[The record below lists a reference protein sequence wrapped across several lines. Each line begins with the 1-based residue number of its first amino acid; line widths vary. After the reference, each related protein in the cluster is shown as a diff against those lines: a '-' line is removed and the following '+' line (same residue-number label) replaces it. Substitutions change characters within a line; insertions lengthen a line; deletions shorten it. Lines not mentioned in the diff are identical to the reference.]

1 MIERMKI
8 QERNRN
14 MVHGGD
20 IYRNCISL
28 DYSVNI
34 NPLGIPASVEAA
46 LREAVSLCSRYPD
59 IRQEKL
65 KAAIAGMDKVSA
77 DEILCGNGASEL
89 FPAILHALK
98 PKKILIPVPSFYG
111 YEWAAGTE
119 ACEVSYFP
127 LREQD
132 NFVLG
137 EDFIE
142 ALDKE
147 TELIY
152 LANPNNPTGQLIPPE
167 ILKGILKRCQ
177 ELDIIVVV
185 EAGMKCGNLIQVRA
199 FTKTFAIPGVRL
211 GYLICRNREVCQKIA
226 RQLPEWNLSVF
237 AQMAGCAAAKE
248 TEFIGES
255 RKLIKEQRSILT
267 KELTSLGFRVYPS
280 RADYILFYTEL
291 PLYELLL
298 KKQILIRN
306 CENYRGLSKG
316 YYRIAVRGQAENER
330 LISAL
335 REVMGK

>member
-1 MIERMKI
+1 M
-8 QERNRN
+8 
-14 MVHGGD
+14 
-20 IYRNCISL
+20 
-28 DYSVNI
+28 
-34 NPLGIPASVEAA
+34 
-46 LREAVSLCSRYPD
+46 
-59 IRQEKL
+59 
-65 KAAIAGMDKVSA
+65 
-77 DEILCGNGASEL
+77 
-89 FPAILHALK
+89 
-98 PKKILIPVPSFYG
+98 
-111 YEWAAGTE
+111 
-119 ACEVSYFP
+119 
-127 LREQD
+127 
-132 NFVLG
+132 LG

-147 TELIY
+147 TKLIY

-185 EAGMKCGNLIQVRA
+185 DECFLPFCEEAGFYEEMEAGMKCGNLIQVRA

-255 RKLIKEQRSILT
+255 RKLIKEQRSILI

>member
-1 MIERMKI
+1 
-8 QERNRN
+8 

-46 LREAVSLCSRYPD
+46 LREAVALCRQYPD
-59 IRQEKL
+59 IGQEKL

-111 YEWAAGTE
+111 YEWAAGVE
-119 ACEVSYFP
+119 DCEVSYFP

-147 TELIY
+147 T
-152 LANPNNPTGQLIPPE
+152 
-167 ILKGILKRCQ
+167 
-177 ELDIIVVV
+177 
-185 EAGMKCGNLIQVRA
+185 
-199 FTKTFAIPGVRL
+199 
-211 GYLICRNREVCQKIA
+211 
-226 RQLPEWNLSVF
+226 
-237 AQMAGCAAAKE
+237 
-248 TEFIGES
+248 
-255 RKLIKEQRSILT
+255 KLI
-267 KELTSLGFRVYPS
+267 
-280 RADYILFYTEL
+280 
-291 PLYELLL
+291 
-298 KKQILIRN
+298 
-306 CENYRGLSKG
+306 
-316 YYRIAVRGQAENER
+316 
-330 LISAL
+330 
-335 REVMGK
+335 

>member
-1 MIERMKI
+1 
-8 QERNRN
+8 

-46 LREAVSLCSRYPD
+46 LKEAVSLCSRYPD

-65 KAAIAGMDKVSA
+65 KAAIAEMDKVAA

-152 LANPNNPTGQLIPPE
+152 LANPNNPTGQLISPE

-185 EAGMKCGNLIQVRA
+185 DECFLPFCEEAELYEEMEAGMKCRNLIQVRIYQDLCHTGSPA
-199 FTKTFAIPGVRL
+199 GLSYLPEQGSLSEDCKAASGMELIGICPDGRMRCSKRNGIYRGKQKTHKRAAEYSDKRADILRLPGVSVPGRL
-211 GYLICRNREVCQKIA
+211 YFILHR
-226 RQLPEWNLSVF
+226 
-237 AQMAGCAAAKE
+237 AA
-248 TEFIGES
+248 I
-255 RKLIKEQRSILT
+255 I
-267 KELTSLGFRVYPS
+267 
-280 RADYILFYTEL
+280 
-291 PLYELLL
+291 
-298 KKQILIRN
+298 
-306 CENYRGLSKG
+306 
-316 YYRIAVRGQAENER
+316 
-330 LISAL
+330 
-335 REVMGK
+335 

>member
-1 MIERMKI
+1 
-8 QERNRN
+8 

-34 NPLGIPASVEAA
+34 NPLGIPASVETA

-65 KAAIAGMDKVSA
+65 KAAIAEMDKVSA

-127 LREQD
+127 VREQD

-185 EAGMKCGNLIQVRA
+185 DECFLPFCEEASIYEEMEAGMKCGNLIQVRA

-211 GYLICRNREVCQKIA
+211 GYLICRNREVCQ
-226 RQLPEWNLSVF
+226 
-237 AQMAGCAAAKE
+237 
-248 TEFIGES
+248 
-255 RKLIKEQRSILT
+255 
-267 KELTSLGFRVYPS
+267 
-280 RADYILFYTEL
+280 
-291 PLYELLL
+291 
-298 KKQILIRN
+298 
-306 CENYRGLSKG
+306 
-316 YYRIAVRGQAENER
+316 
-330 LISAL
+330 
-335 REVMGK
+335 